1 MASGFSLAKLV
12 QPPRSAPGPCRLPL
26 NLLAQILPQRIRRQ
40 TFATALRGGAQSH
53 PPPAAP
59 NPSFRASAGWFPF
72 TYRGSQPRP
81 ASGQVPAQSFCQSA
95 ASALSR
101 PADPGWT
108 LQPSGFPLP
117 LFLHQSPP
125 PLPPQNLL
133 QDPAVAD
140 TEPGTELD
148 LGRPRWPEG
157 FERILTNTVLPS
169 R

>member
-12 QPPRSAPGPCRLPL
+12 QPPGSAPGPCRLPL
-26 NLLAQILPQRIRRQ
+26 NLLAQILPGRIRRQ

-59 NPSFRASAGWFPF
+59 NPSFRASAGWSPF
-72 TYRGSQPRP
+72 TSRGSQPRP

-95 ASALSR
+95 APALSR

-108 LQPSGFPLP
+108 LQPPGFPLP

-125 PLPPQNLL
+125 S
-133 QDPAVAD
+133 
-140 TEPGTELD
+140 
-148 LGRPRWPEG
+148 
-157 FERILTNTVLPS
+157 PS
-169 R
+169 RPKTCSRTQQSQIPNPVQSWT

>member
-26 NLLAQILPQRIRRQ
+26 NLLAQRIRRQ

-59 NPSFRASAGWFPF
+59 NPSFRASAGWSPF
-72 TYRGSQPRP
+72 TSRGSQPRP
-81 ASGQVPAQSFCQSA
+81 ASSQVPAQSFCQSA
-95 ASALSR
+95 APALSR

-108 LQPSGFPLP
+108 LQPPGFPLP

-125 PLPPQNLL
+125 SPSRPKTCSRTQ
-133 QDPAVAD
+133 QSQIQSQ
-140 TEPGTELD
+140 GTELD
-148 LGRPRWPEG
+148 LGGQKDLRGFLLILFSPRDNCVNY
-157 FERILTNTVLPS
+157 L
-169 R
+169 